1 VPEALSPSDGL
12 SKIGATS
19 ASFETVPCGRDQA
32 YHQLGRSVG
41 QVGIPGITVNYTSK
55 KQEDAER
62 ADGLTDLTSWSD
74 DQKPARIREHHQ
86 DPISTD
92 LGDHATSLITVI
104 LVDVVADI
112 CSITAHSMI
121 GHTRPFQGSTIS
133 KTSPVKSNHV
143 NQRYH
148 S

>member
-1 VPEALSPSDGL
+1 MIKNQQG
-12 SKIGATS
+12 
-19 ASFETVPCGRDQA
+19 
-32 YHQLGRSVG
+32 
-41 QVGIPGITVNYTSK
+41 
-55 KQEDAER
+55 
-62 ADGLTDLTSWSD
+62 
-74 DQKPARIREHHQ
+74 EHHQ

-143 NQRYH
+143 YQRYH

>member
-1 VPEALSPSDGL
+1 MPEGRSPSDGL

-41 QVGIPGITVNYTSK
+41 QVRIPGITVYYNN
-55 KQEDAER
+55 
-62 ADGLTDLTSWSD
+62 LTDLTSWSD

-133 KTSPVKSNHV
+133 KTRAMSTSY
-143 NQRYH
+143 QRYH